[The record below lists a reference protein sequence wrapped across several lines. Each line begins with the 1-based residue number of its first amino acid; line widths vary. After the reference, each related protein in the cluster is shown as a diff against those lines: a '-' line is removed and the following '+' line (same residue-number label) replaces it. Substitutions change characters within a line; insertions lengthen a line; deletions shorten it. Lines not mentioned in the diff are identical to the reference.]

1 MSRSRNITIAFGA
14 LMLTA
19 APLGPAGFTGPLNL
33 SVTAHADADVVAKTI
48 NKMGYKAS
56 NFLGKTIGG
65 ALGIEKSRPEAS
77 PRPAANGLSTK
88 QRATLATVSTLPPE
102 HPGKEKA
109 VMDEHVGVTS
119 VEVPAEYSK
128 LDQSYRVYMTSED
141 PGLEKV
147 QAYIEASIAQE
158 EARENFVKADT
169 KLQSA
174 IVAFRVRL
182 SKVRSYDGTP
192 YEDATLESAA
202 ARLNELKAIDKS
214 TISVTQAVYLD
225 GEIVDLTAAL
235 DSPEAENLSEALSE
249 YTAAQAAASSTDA
262 TAVSDA
268 TLKSAILSASSK
280 PGSSVSDE
288 DATVDEAT
296 LAWAKSLLGVGAAH
310 GKIDEIKAARTSQI
324 VVDEEDRN
332 ATTELKPIE

>member
-1 MSRSRNITIAFGA
+1 MSTSRNIIIALGA
-14 LMLTA
+14 LALTA
-19 APLGPAGFTGPLNL
+19 LPIGPSSLTSQLNL
-33 SVTAHADADVVAKTI
+33 STVAHADGDDVAKTI

-65 ALGIEKSRPEAS
+65 ALGIEKSRPKTAR
-77 PRPAANGLSTK
+77 RPAANGLNTK
-88 QRATLATVSTLPPE
+88 QRASLATVSILPPE
-102 HPGKEKA
+102 HPGKEA
-109 VMDEHVGVTS
+109 ESLETESVVTS
-119 VEVPAEYSK
+119 GEVSAEYSK

-147 QAYIEASIAQE
+147 QAYIEASIAQD
-158 EARENFVKADT
+158 EARENFVKADADV
-169 KLQSA
+169 QSA
-174 IVAFRVRL
+174 VGAFRTRL

-192 YEDATLESAA
+192 YDDATLESAA
-202 ARLNELKAIDKS
+202 TRLSELKAIDKA

-235 DSPEAENLSEALSE
+235 DSPEAENLAEALSE